1 MHRYVHL
8 CWRGLAVK
16 VIHYGLIL
24 TLNPYHVLLA
34 GKGNDH
40 SRLQLILMIQSESY
54 CLICILSL
62 LIEQTRTSRC

>member
-24 TLNPYHVLLA
+24 TLNPYHAVLA
-34 GKGNDH
+34 GKGYDH
-40 SRLQLILMIQSESY
+40 STLLLSLMIQSESY
-54 CLICILSL
+54 CLSCVLSL
-62 LIEQTRTSRC
+62 LIEETRTVRC